1 MKRPQYFAAKPLQ
14 DTDITVHNEIEL
26 WRAVLDQGLQDI
38 SHMGNDK
45 EFMGYKKDSEDWLIN
60 DKQDFDAVCDYA
72 YLDPDKTRDEFYYI
86 MGVANDRRT
95 KYGETSKKD

>member
-38 SHMGNDK
+38 SYMGNDK
-45 EFMGYKKDSEDWLIN
+45 EFMGYKKDAEGKGYCPVL
-60 DKQDFDAVCDYA
+60 
-72 YLDPDKTRDEFYYI
+72 P
-86 MGVANDRRT
+86 
-95 KYGETSKKD
+95 